1 MKDLNV
7 SQEVALLGVTLYVI
21 GFGSGSVAFTSSLT
35 TLDERFL
42 CNRPLLFAPLSEVNR
57 CLKTWHAPVLHSNI

>member
-21 GFGSGSVAFTSSLT
+21 GFGSGSVIFVCLLASS
-35 TLDERFL
+35 D
-42 CNRPLLFAPLSEVNR
+42 
-57 CLKTWHAPVLHSNI
+57 